1 MTEKKTTIKKDVKAT
16 AKPAVKPK
24 AVVKK
29 VIAPVEADLATKAEI
44 TGEVKE
50 VKELKRDIKDA
61 KFVGKY
67 IAVTGKRKTASA
79 QVRLFE
85 KGVGAVMVNGKASD
99 VYFDTL
105 EARALVNSVIK
116 SGGDIFNFTV
126 LVNGG
131 GKLGQAEAV
140 RHAIAKAMII
150 HNPELRPV
158 LKAKGYLTRD
168 ARKKERKKPGLKRA
182 RRAPQWSKR

>member
-1 MTEKKTTIKKDVKAT
+1 MPEKKTTIKKE
-16 AKPAVKPK
+16 AKSAPKPKTVTKK
-24 AVVKK
+24 AVV
-29 VIAPVEADLATKAEI
+29 PEI
-44 TGEVKE
+44 KETEIKSETISEVKE
-50 VKELKRDIKDA
+50 VKEVKRDIKDA

-85 KGVGAVMVNGKASD
+85 KGNGAVMVNNMASD

-116 SGGDIFNFTV
+116 SGGDIYNFTV
-126 LVNGG
+126 LVAGG

-158 LKAKGYLTRD
+158 LKSKGYLTRD

>member
-1 MTEKKTTIKKDVKAT
+1 MPEKKTTIKKTVKAAPKT
-16 AKPAVKPK
+16 SPKPK
-24 AVVKK
+24 APVVKK
-29 VIAPVEADLATKAEI
+29 PVKDTEPKEAKPLVAELVSEI
-44 TGEVKE
+44 K
-50 VKELKRDIKDA
+50 KDIKDA
-61 KFVGKY
+61 QFKGKY

-116 SGGDIFNFTV
+116 SGGEIYNFTV
-126 LVNGG
+126 IVSGG

-140 RHAIAKAMII
+140 RHAIAKAMIQ
-150 HNPELRPV
+150 HNPELRPA
-158 LKAKGYLTRD
+158 LKSKGYLTRD
-168 ARKKERKKPGLKRA
+168 ARKKERKKPGLKRD
-182 RRAPQWSKR
+182 RREPQWSKS

>member
-1 MTEKKTTIKKDVKAT
+1 MPEKKTTIKKD
-16 AKPAVKPK
+16 AKVAQKITPK
-24 AVVKK
+24 AK
-29 VIAPVEADLATKAEI
+29 VAVAKQIVNE
-44 TGEVKE
+44 GEVKE
-50 VKELKRDIKDA
+50 PKPVVAELVSEVKKDIKGA
-61 KFVGKY
+61 QFKGKY

-85 KGVGAVMVNGKASD
+85 KGVGAVMVNGQASD
-99 VYFDTL
+99 IYFDTL

-116 SGGDIFNFTV
+116 SGGEIYNFTV
-126 LVNGG
+126 LVAGG

-140 RHAIAKAMII
+140 RHAIAKAMIA
-150 HNPELRPV
+150 HNIELRPA